1 MCEYFRDMKRSK
13 WIARLVAVLMG
24 LSLVP
29 AIAEAPTREETVKIL
44 QQKYVTV
51 LDKQHQSL
59 LAIKL
64 KMKSEPTLLKQ
75 VNAVIADFDTNY
87 AAIVNG
93 LNNPNQ
99 DLQPISDLC
108 QEEVEEF
115 GNSIYQLELMAK
127 TLKNI
132 NCVKGKTVM
141 KIVAIKPVCPKGFT
155 RKKS

>member
-1 MCEYFRDMKRSK
+1 MRQRR
-13 WIARLVAVLMG
+13 WIAGLVATMMVFSFSSARG
-24 LSLVP
+24 D
-29 AIAEAPTREETVKIL
+29 TQNREETVKIL

-51 LDKQHQSL
+51 LDEQYKSL

-75 VNAVIADFDTNY
+75 VNAVIADFDSNY

-99 DLQPISDLC
+99 ELQPIIDLC

-115 GNSIYQLELMAK
+115 GNSIYQLEQMVKKLK
-127 TLKNI
+127 TI
-132 NCVKGKTVM
+132 TCSKGKITKQVTGLTP
-141 KIVAIKPVCPKGFT
+141 KCPTGFIK
-155 RKKS
+155 KK

>member
-1 MCEYFRDMKRSK
+1 MKRSK
-13 WIARLVAVLMG
+13 WIAGLVAVLMG

-29 AIAEAPTREETVKIL
+29 AMAETPTREETVKIL

-51 LDKQHQSL
+51 LDQQHQSL
-59 LAIKL
+59 LAIRL

-99 DLQPISDLC
+99 DLQPIIDLC

-115 GNSIYQLELMAK
+115 GNSIYQLELMVKKLK
-127 TLKNI
+127 TI
-132 NCVKGKTVM
+132 TCTKGKTSKQVTGLTP
-141 KIVAIKPVCPKGFT
+141 KCPAGFV
-155 RKKS
+155 KKK

>member
-13 WIARLVAVLMG
+13 WIAGLVAVLMG

-29 AIAEAPTREETVKIL
+29 AMAEAPTREETVKIL

-51 LDKQHQSL
+51 LDEQHQSL

-75 VNAVIADFDTNY
+75 VNAVIADFETNY

-99 DLQPISDLC
+99 DLQPIIDLC

-115 GNSIYQLELMAK
+115 GNSIYQLEQMVKKLK
-127 TLKNI
+127 TI
-132 NCVKGKTVM
+132 TCTKGKTSKQVIGLTP
-141 KIVAIKPVCPKGFT
+141 KCPAGFV
-155 RKKS
+155 KKK

>member
-1 MCEYFRDMKRSK
+1 MKRSK
-13 WIARLVAVLMG
+13 WIAGLVAVLMG

-29 AIAEAPTREETVKIL
+29 AMAETPTREETVKIL

-51 LDKQHQSL
+51 LDQQHQSL

-99 DLQPISDLC
+99 DLQPIIDLC
-108 QEEVEEF
+108 EEEVEEF
-115 GNSIYQLELMAK
+115 GNSIYQLELMVKKLK
-127 TLKNI
+127 TI
-132 NCVKGKTVM
+132 TCTKGKTSKQVTRLTP
-141 KIVAIKPVCPKGFT
+141 KCPAGFV
-155 RKKS
+155 KKK

>member
-1 MCEYFRDMKRSK
+1 MKRSK
-13 WIARLVAVLMG
+13 WIAGLVAVLMG

-29 AIAEAPTREETVKIL
+29 AMAESPTREETVKIL

-51 LDKQHQSL
+51 LDQQHQSL
-59 LAIKL
+59 LAIKV

-87 AAIVNG
+87 SAIVNG

-99 DLQPISDLC
+99 DLQPIIDLC

-115 GNSIYQLELMAK
+115 GNSIYQLELMVKKLK
-127 TLKNI
+127 TI
-132 NCVKGKTVM
+132 TCTKGKTSKQVIGLTP
-141 KIVAIKPVCPKGFT
+141 KCPAGFV
-155 RKKS
+155 KKK